1 MNWMSKRNTYNES
14 EASRR
19 YPRLVKWTF
28 RFFSG
33 IAVAIVY
40 FIVFSFFFDTPIEY
54 ELKKSTERIATE
66 YEALERRYD
75 TLQQVLDNVS
85 ERDRS
90 IYTMLFE
97 AEPTLPGDDD
107 WQHRVEFRSKLEGMS
122 NLELG
127 TWFDEHLGMLYQHV
141 SNYTAM
147 VKGQQERVAKNVQQA
162 LSIPAIQPV
171 DNKQLT
177 LLTASFGERVHPFFK
192 TMTQHNGVDYSVPEG
207 TAVFATADGTVR
219 SLQTRGQTS
228 GLTMVIDHG
237 NGYETVYSHLGKVVA
252 RPGSHVN
259 RGDIVAF
266 SGNSGLSFAPHL
278 HYEVH
283 YRGKPVDPINY
294 FFMELDMPSMRKLK
308 DISRMGMQSFD

>member
-1 MNWMSKRNTYNES
+1 MNKRGKHTDGGV
-14 EASRR
+14 RR

-33 IAVAIVY
+33 IAVAVLY
-40 FIVFSFFFDTPIEY
+40 FAVFSVFFDTPIEY
-54 ELKKSTERIATE
+54 ELKKSTDRIEAE
-66 YEALERRYD
+66 YRELERRYD

-90 IYTMLFE
+90 VYKMLFE
-97 AEPTLPGDDD
+97 AEPAVAGDEDR
-107 WQHRVEFRSKLEGMS
+107 QRRLAVRSRLEEMT

-127 TWFDEHLGMLYQHV
+127 TWFDEHLGLLYQQV
-141 SNYTAM
+141 SNYGAM
-147 VKGQQERVAKNVQQA
+147 SGRMQERVAKDIRAV

-171 DNKQLT
+171 DNRQLT

-192 TMTQHNGVDYSVPEG
+192 TMTQHDGVDYSVPTG

-228 GLTMVIDHG
+228 GLSLVIDHG
-237 NGYETVYSHLGKVVA
+237 NGYETVYSHLDKVVA
-252 RPGSHVN
+252 QPGRRVS
-259 RGDIVAF
+259 RGDIIAF

-278 HYEVH
+278 HYEVR
-283 YRGKPVDPINY
+283 YRGKAVDPTGY
-294 FFMELDMPSMRKLK
+294 FFMELDMPRMRKLK
-308 DISRMGMQSFD
+308 EISRMGMQSFD

>member
-1 MNWMSKRNTYNES
+1 MSKRTTYNES
-14 EASRR
+14 GASRR

-75 TLQQVLDNVS
+75 TLQQVLNNVS
-85 ERDRS
+85 ERDKS

-97 AEPTLPGDDD
+97 AEPVLPGDDD
-107 WQHRVEFRSKLEGMS
+107 RQHRLEFRDRLEEMS

-127 TWFDEHLGMLYQHV
+127 NWFDEHLGMLYQHV
-141 SNYTAM
+141 SNYNAM
-147 VKGQQERVAKNVQQA
+147 VKGQQERVAKNVQKA

-171 DNKQLT
+171 DNKQLS

-237 NGYETVYSHLGKVVA
+237 NGYKTVYSHLDKVVV

-308 DISRMGMQSFD
+308 EISRMGMQSFD

>member
-1 MNWMSKRNTYNES
+1 MSKRTTYNES
-14 EASRR
+14 GASRR

-75 TLQQVLDNVS
+75 TLQQVLNNVS
-85 ERDRS
+85 ERDKS

-97 AEPTLPGDDD
+97 AEPVLPGDDD
-107 WQHRVEFRSKLEGMS
+107 RQHRLEFRDRLEEMS

-127 TWFDEHLGMLYQHV
+127 NWFDEHLGMLYQHV
-141 SNYTAM
+141 SNYNAM
-147 VKGQQERVAKNVQQA
+147 VKGQQERVAKNVQKA

-237 NGYETVYSHLGKVVA
+237 NGYKTVYSHLDKVVV

-308 DISRMGMQSFD
+308 EISRMGMQSFD

>member
-1 MNWMSKRNTYNES
+1 MSKRTTYNES
-14 EASRR
+14 GASRR

-75 TLQQVLDNVS
+75 TLQQVLNNVS
-85 ERDRS
+85 ERDKS

-97 AEPTLPGDDD
+97 AEPVLPGDDD
-107 WQHRVEFRSKLEGMS
+107 RQHRLEFRDRLEEMS

-127 TWFDEHLGMLYQHV
+127 NWFDEHLGMLYQHV
-141 SNYTAM
+141 SNYNAM
-147 VKGQQERVAKNVQQA
+147 VKGQQERVAKNVQKA

-207 TAVFATADGTVR
+207 TAVFATATF
-219 SLQTRGQTS
+219 SC
-228 GLTMVIDHG
+228 
-237 NGYETVYSHLGKVVA
+237 EGK
-252 RPGSHVN
+252 
-259 RGDIVAF
+259 
-266 SGNSGLSFAPHL
+266 
-278 HYEVH
+278 
-283 YRGKPVDPINY
+283 
-294 FFMELDMPSMRKLK
+294 
-308 DISRMGMQSFD
+308 

>member
-1 MNWMSKRNTYNES
+1 MSKRTTYNES
-14 EASRR
+14 GASRR

-66 YEALERRYD
+66 YETLERRYD
-75 TLQQVLDNVS
+75 TLQQVLNNVS
-85 ERDRS
+85 ERDKS

-97 AEPTLPGDDD
+97 AEPVLLGDDD
-107 WQHRVEFRSKLEGMS
+107 RQHRLEFRDRLEEMS

-127 TWFDEHLGMLYQHV
+127 NWFDEHLGMLYQHV
-141 SNYTAM
+141 SNYNAM
-147 VKGQQERVAKNVQQA
+147 VKGQQERVAKNVQKA

-171 DNKQLT
+171 DNKQLS

-237 NGYETVYSHLGKVVA
+237 NGYKTVYSHLDKVVV

-308 DISRMGMQSFD
+308 EISRMGMQSFD

>member
-1 MNWMSKRNTYNES
+1 MSKRTTYNES
-14 EASRR
+14 GASRR

-75 TLQQVLDNVS
+75 TLQQVLNNVS
-85 ERDRS
+85 ERDKS

-97 AEPTLPGDDD
+97 AEPVLLGDDD
-107 WQHRVEFRSKLEGMS
+107 RQHRLEFRDRLEEMS

-127 TWFDEHLGMLYQHV
+127 NWFDEHLGMLYQHV
-141 SNYTAM
+141 SNYNAM
-147 VKGQQERVAKNVQQA
+147 VKGQQERVAKNVQKA

-237 NGYETVYSHLGKVVA
+237 NGYKTVYSHLDKVVV

-308 DISRMGMQSFD
+308 EISRMGMLSFD

>member
-1 MNWMSKRNTYNES
+1 MSKRTTYNES
-14 EASRR
+14 GASRR

-66 YEALERRYD
+66 YEALERRYH
-75 TLQQVLDNVS
+75 TLQQVLNNVS
-85 ERDRS
+85 ERDKS

-97 AEPTLPGDDD
+97 AEPVLPGDNDR
-107 WQHRVEFRSKLEGMS
+107 QHRLEFRDRLEEMS

-127 TWFDEHLGMLYQHV
+127 NWFDEHLGMLYQHV
-141 SNYTAM
+141 SNYNAM
-147 VKGQQERVAKNVQQA
+147 VKGQQERVAKNVQKA

-237 NGYETVYSHLGKVVA
+237 NGYKTVYSHLDKVVV

-308 DISRMGMQSFD
+308 EISRMGMQSFD

>member
-1 MNWMSKRNTYNES
+1 MSKRTTYKES
-14 EASRR
+14 GASRR

-75 TLQQVLDNVS
+75 TLQQVLNNVS
-85 ERDRS
+85 ERDKS

-97 AEPTLPGDDD
+97 AEPVLPGDDD
-107 WQHRVEFRSKLEGMS
+107 RQHRLEFRDRLEEMS

-127 TWFDEHLGMLYQHV
+127 NWFDEHLGMLYQHV
-141 SNYTAM
+141 SNYNAM
-147 VKGQQERVAKNVQQA
+147 VKGQQERVAKNVQKA

-237 NGYETVYSHLGKVVA
+237 NGYKTVYSHLDKVVV

-308 DISRMGMQSFD
+308 EISRMGMQSFD

>member
-1 MNWMSKRNTYNES
+1 MSKRTTYNES
-14 EASRR
+14 GASRR

-75 TLQQVLDNVS
+75 TLQQVLNNVS
-85 ERDRS
+85 ERDKS

-97 AEPTLPGDDD
+97 AEPVLLGDDD
-107 WQHRVEFRSKLEGMS
+107 RQHRLEFRDRLEEMS

-127 TWFDEHLGMLYQHV
+127 NWFDEHLGMLYQHV
-141 SNYTAM
+141 SNYNAM
-147 VKGQQERVAKNVQQA
+147 VKGQQERVAKNVQKA

-237 NGYETVYSHLGKVVA
+237 NGYKTVYSHLDKVVV

-294 FFMELDMPSMRKLK
+294 FFMELDMPCMRKLK
-308 DISRMGMQSFD
+308 

>member
-1 MNWMSKRNTYNES
+1 MSKRTTYNES
-14 EASRR
+14 GASRR

-75 TLQQVLDNVS
+75 TLQQVLNNVS
-85 ERDRS
+85 ERDKS

-97 AEPTLPGDDD
+97 AEPVLLGDDD
-107 WQHRVEFRSKLEGMS
+107 RQHRLEFRDRLEEMS

-127 TWFDEHLGMLYQHV
+127 NWFDEHLGMLYQHV
-141 SNYTAM
+141 SNYNAM
-147 VKGQQERVAKNVQQA
+147 VKGQQERVAKNVQKA

-237 NGYETVYSHLGKVVA
+237 NGYKTVYSHLDKVVV

-308 DISRMGMQSFD
+308 EISRMGMQSFD

>member
-1 MNWMSKRNTYNES
+1 MSKRTTYNES
-14 EASRR
+14 GASRR

-75 TLQQVLDNVS
+75 TLQQVLNNVS
-85 ERDRS
+85 ERDKS

-97 AEPTLPGDDD
+97 AEPVLLGDDD
-107 WQHRVEFRSKLEGMS
+107 RQHRLEFRDRLEEMS

-127 TWFDEHLGMLYQHV
+127 NWFDEHLGMLYQHV
-141 SNYTAM
+141 SNYNAM
-147 VKGQQERVAKNVQQA
+147 VKGQQERVAKNVQKA

-237 NGYETVYSHLGKVVA
+237 NGYKTVYSHLDKVVV

-259 RGDIVAF
+259 RGDVVAF
-266 SGNSGLSFAPHL
+266 AGNSGLSFAPHL

-308 DISRMGMQSFD
+308 EISRMGMQSFD